1 MAGIYIHIPFC
12 KKACH
17 YCDFHFSTSL
27 KYKSDMLNAIMKELV
42 LQQAYLNTTTLESI
56 YFGGGTPS
64 LLTQTELTQIFDVIT
79 KLYQIANNAEITLE
93 ANPDD
98 LTSRKL
104 SELAQTPI
112 NRLSIGIQ
120 SFHDEDLQWMNRS
133 HNAHEATNSI
143 KRAQDTGFDNLTID
157 LIYGYPLLSDTKWIQ
172 NINQATSLAIPHI
185 SAYCIT
191 VEQGTAL
198 AHLINNKQQA
208 TIIDEQ
214 GANQLLLAM
223 DLLERKGFEQYEI
236 SNFCQTN
243 KQGKHNANYWKQ
255 QKYVGIGPSAH
266 SYNGTTRQ
274 WNIKNNLKYIES
286 ISKDLIPAEIETLS
300 IENRL
305 NEYMMTSLR
314 TSWGMD
320 LNKIHVNFGEQENDR
335 IRESLTTFKE
345 NNWINIEADTVTLT
359 KQGKLFADY
368 ISASLFA
375 TT

>member
-1 MAGIYIHIPFC
+1 MDTKHKPS
-12 KKACH
+12 
-17 YCDFHFSTSL
+17 DFTG
-27 KYKSDMLNAIMKELV
+27 Y
-42 LQQAYLNTTTLESI
+42 TT
-56 YFGGGTPS
+56 YFRI
-64 LLTQTELTQIFDVIT
+64 L
-79 KLYQIANNAEITLE
+79 
-93 ANPDD
+93 
-98 LTSRKL
+98 
-104 SELAQTPI
+104 
-112 NRLSIGIQ
+112 
-120 SFHDEDLQWMNRS
+120 H
-133 HNAHEATNSI
+133 NSI
-143 KRAQDTGFDNLTID
+143 ARNSFG
-157 LIYGYPLLSDTKWIQ
+157 
-172 NINQATSLAIPHI
+172 TS
-185 SAYCIT
+185 
-191 VEQGTAL
+191 
-198 AHLINNKQQA
+198 NKQQ
-208 TIIDEQ
+208 TTS
-214 GANQLLLAM
+214 
-223 DLLERKGFEQYEI
+223 K
-236 SNFCQTN
+236 
-243 KQGKHNANYWKQ
+243 